1 MGERTLR
8 SLDSDLRGCRV
19 ELLSGVRCLRPAKG
33 GEIER
38 GGVEDEGT
46 LSSSHSGGAEGKAT
60 VPEEGPIHAWLLEAG
75 GNPSG
80 SSSGMGVGIGLAFA
94 DGALLVVIIER
105 GARMLN
111 I

>member
-8 SLDSDLRGCRV
+8 NLDSDLRGCRV
-19 ELLSGVRCLRPAKG
+19 ELRGAKCLRLATG

-38 GGVEDEGT
+38 GGVDDEGE

-60 VPEEGPIHAWLLEAG
+60 VPDDGAIHAWFETG
-75 GNPSG
+75 GNPSTG
-80 SSSGMGVGIGLAFA
+80 SNSAPGVGIGLAF
-94 DGALLVVIIER
+94 DEGPLLVVMIDS
-105 GARMLN
+105 GARILN